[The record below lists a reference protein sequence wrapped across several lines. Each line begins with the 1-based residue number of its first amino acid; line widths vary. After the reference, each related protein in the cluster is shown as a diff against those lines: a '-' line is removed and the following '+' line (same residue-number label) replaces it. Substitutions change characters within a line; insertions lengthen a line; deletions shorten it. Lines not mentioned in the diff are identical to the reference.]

1 MFEMDDFL
9 ENEEKEVRCRDIE
22 EMLKV
27 EKLEN
32 IENDVEYNVE
42 KIEIE
47 EREKSDFDCMLF

>member
-9 ENEEKEVRCRDIE
+9 ENEDKEVRCRDIE

-32 IENDVEYNVE
+32 IENDVE
-42 KIEIE
+42 
-47 EREKSDFDCMLF
+47 